1 MRTTPPPSTQP
12 RAEEAVSIDPRAV
25 VAPDAEIAADVQI
38 GPFAVIGPQVRIGP
52 RSWIGPHAVVNGPT
66 VLGADNKVFQFASI
80 GEAPQDMKYQGEPTR
95 LVVGD
100 RNVFREYV
108 TVNRGTV
115 TGIGETRIGNDN
127 LLLAYSHVAHDC
139 VLGNHIV
146 LSNTVNLAGH
156 VELGDWV
163 IMGGYAGAHQFCRIG
178 AHAFIGNN
186 TSVIRDIPPYVLAT
200 GHPAE
205 PRSVNVEGLKRRG
218 FSEEQIRAIRNAYRV
233 LYRSELALDEALAQ
247 LRAMAAEHGFLGIFV
262 DFISQSTRGLA
273 R

>member
-1 MRTTPPPSTQP
+1 M
-12 RAEEAVSIDPRAV
+12 SIDPRAV
-25 VAPDAEIAADVQI
+25 VSPRAEIADGVEI
-38 GPFAVIGPQVRIGP
+38 GPFAVIGADVKIGP
-52 RSWIGPHAVVNGPT
+52 DCWIGPHAVVNGPT
-66 VLGADNKVFQFASI
+66 QMGAGNRVFQFASI
-80 GEAPQDMKYQGEPTR
+80 GDAPQDKKYGGEPTR

-100 RNVFREYV
+100 RNVFREFV

-115 TGIGETRIGNDN
+115 TGNGETRLGNDN

-139 VLGNHIV
+139 ILGNNIV
-146 LSNTVNLAGH
+146 LSNVVNLAGH

-163 IMGGYAGAHQFCRIG
+163 IMSGYAGSHQFCKIG
-178 AHAFIGNN
+178 THAFIANN
-186 TSVIRDIPPYVLAT
+186 TSVTRDVPPYVLAS

-233 LYRSELALDEALAQ
+233 LYRSELRLEEAMAQ
-247 LRAMAAEHGFLGIFV
+247 LRPMAVEHDVLKIFV
-262 DFISQSTRGLA
+262 EFIEQSTRSLV